1 MTLSLTEIQFVS
13 TFASLFVFFVCFF
26 TTKTCVRIMFPDGF
40 HYIIIAVFSVC
51 IVVSPVLFQG
61 LYLQLACWEGSKV
74 RAHTRL

>member
-13 TFASLFVFFVCFF
+13 TFASLFLFSFFF
-26 TTKTCVRIMFPDGF
+26 TAKTCVRIMFPDGF

-74 RAHTRL
+74 RTHTRL